1 MKHLP
6 WYTFTSVGIL
16 IMTKA
21 NALKKKKKKRKGG
34 NKPCRPMFIG
44 SLVWILL
51 NMSSDFQFVNQK
63 GAFFSNMSL
72 VWSLMHKIV
81 HACQACML
89 LCATAPLKGRVLH
102 TSGEQSLQG
111 RGHSSKQRV
120 GLATKVQVW
129 DKITWYCS
137 VLTIF
142 MWLKGI
148 LSFGVELFR
157 KYNLEKKKKH
167 NSIWKPNWFV
177 FFVLHLVPFSTKMTE
192 PNCRVVNFDDFWDLT
207 GWAERKAKTWWCQYK
222 THTFCR
228 SLGGVTPPGLCHW
241 IMLRFHRIP
250 VTISCR
256 CSVLS
261 VCELVK

>member
-6 WYTFTSVGIL
+6 WYTFTSVGVL

-21 NALKKKKKKRKGG
+21 NALKKKKKRKGG

-157 KYNLEKKKKH
+157 KYNLGKKKKH

-177 FFVLHLVPFSTKMTE
+177 FLSCIWCHSAQKWQSQTAEWSISMTSGTWQGEQKGRQKPGDASTKPTRSVDPLEVLHLLDFVTE
-192 PNCRVVNFDDFWDLT
+192 
-207 GWAERKAKTWWCQYK
+207 
-222 THTFCR
+222 
-228 SLGGVTPPGLCHW
+228 
-241 IMLRFHRIP
+241 
-250 VTISCR
+250 SC
-256 CSVLS
+256 
-261 VCELVK
+261 